1 MNQTYAIYRIHA
13 KIDNMS
19 KFLNLDK
26 YIRGEKNSLDQIRSY
41 YKTNHWAY
49 RHFHSQEGFMH
60 FRVSHDGVMR
70 DDDCYYQ
77 PNRVAEYIKPN
88 GTVLELGLGQGAN
101 LLYLAHSYPDVRF
114 YGIDLLPRKDMEIPD
129 NVTVFKQDYSSF
141 PQIETGTVD
150 VVYAFETIVHNSD
163 KEKIFR
169 EVCRVLKP
177 GGVFIVYDYALTAE
191 FTSFDSHIQKAIE
204 LISKGAASPIIET
217 LDAFNRHFVNSG
229 LTIESYTDYSEEI
242 MPDLKRLERKA
253 AKALERPWLARLL
266 FTVCPTQFVTNAFL
280 GYLGYD
286 AGKAGAM
293 VYEEWVTR
301 KAG

>member
-1 MNQTYAIYRIHA
+1 MNQTYLIYKLHA
-13 KIDNMS
+13 KIDAMS
-19 KFLNLDK
+19 KFLDLDR

-60 FRVSHDGVMR
+60 FRVSHDGCMR
-70 DDDCYYQ
+70 DDDWYYQ

-88 GTVLELGLGQGAN
+88 STVLELGLGQGAN

-114 YGIDLLPRKDMEIPD
+114 YGIDLLQRKDMEIPD

-141 PQIETGTVD
+141 PQIEDNSVD
-150 VVYAFETIVHNSD
+150 VAYAFETIVHNSD

-177 GGVFIVYDYALTAE
+177 GGVFIVYDYALTE
-191 FTSFDSHIQKAIE
+191 EYGSFDSHVQKSVA

-217 LDAFNRHFVNSG
+217 LDAFNKHFVNSG

-242 MPDLKRLERKA
+242 LPDLKRLERKA
-253 AKALERPWLARLL
+253 AKALEHPWLARVL
-266 FTVCPTQFVTNAFL
+266 FAVCPTQFVTNAFI
-280 GYLGYD
+280 GYLGHD
-286 AGKAGAM
+286 SVKAGII
-293 VYEEWVTR
+293 VYEEWVLR
-301 KAG
+301 KP